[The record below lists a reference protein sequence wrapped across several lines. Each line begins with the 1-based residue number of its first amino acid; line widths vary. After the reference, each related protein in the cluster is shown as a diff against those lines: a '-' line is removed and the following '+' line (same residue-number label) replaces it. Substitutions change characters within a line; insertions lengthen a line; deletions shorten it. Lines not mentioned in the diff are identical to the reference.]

1 MNNSIKEAKR
11 TLINNRRLNYTLP
24 TNTKLY
30 PAQWNW
36 DSAFIALG
44 YSNFNLDYSFKELET
59 LISGQWDDGMIPH
72 ILFHIKDLNYTP
84 NYKAWN
90 CGKKVSSSGITQPPI
105 LASILRIIIERQKF
119 SKKEIKKYQPL
130 ILKIKKCLEWF
141 IRYRDPKRTGLISI
155 LHPWE
160 SGYDNSP
167 LWDKPMSKIKTELN
181 LKYKRKDNK
190 IVNQSQRPL
199 KIDYDRYVTIKNHL
213 KEMNYDPKKLYFK
226 SKFNVVDVGF
236 NSLFLKALKDVD
248 FLLRCIDKRN
258 SFIKKYILLNESKL
272 IKLFDSK
279 KMTFKNK
286 DIRNNSLVAIPSIT
300 NFFMLFAD
308 LNNNLINRNLI
319 KSLKIY
325 YKKSEKKL
333 KLFLFFS
340 KNKFSEK
347 AKSDFIKNN
356 YANFKL
362 ENTVYLINENGGF
375 LKMSKA
381 IKYCINFIEMN
392 FILKFFIKITPA
404 FILDIIYRL
413 IARCRYVMFGKKS
426 ICSFPDGLH
435 TKQILK

>member
-1 MNNSIKEAKR
+1 MNSTIKFAKK
-11 TLINNRRLNYTLP
+11 TLINNRRSNYTLP

-44 YSNFNLDYSFKELET
+44 YSNFNLKYSFKELET

-105 LASILRIIIERQKF
+105 LVSILRIIFERRKF
-119 SKKEIKKYQPL
+119 SKKEIKKFQPL
-130 ILKIKKCLEWF
+130 ILKIKKYLEWF

-167 LWDKPMSKIKTELN
+167 LWDKSMSKIKIELN

-190 IVNQSQRPL
+190 IVKESQRPL

-213 KEMNYDPKKLYFK
+213 KKMNYDPNKLYFK

-236 NSLFLKALKDVD
+236 NSLFLKALKDMD

-258 SFIKKYILLNESKL
+258 SFIKKIYS
-272 IKLFDSK
+272 
-279 KMTFKNK
+279 FK
-286 DIRNNSLVAIPSIT
+286 
-300 NFFMLFAD
+300 
-308 LNNNLINRNLI
+308 
-319 KSLKIY
+319 
-325 YKKSEKKL
+325 
-333 KLFLFFS
+333 
-340 KNKFSEK
+340 
-347 AKSDFIKNN
+347 
-356 YANFKL
+356 
-362 ENTVYLINENGGF
+362 
-375 LKMSKA
+375 
-381 IKYCINFIEMN
+381 
-392 FILKFFIKITPA
+392 
-404 FILDIIYRL
+404 
-413 IARCRYVMFGKKS
+413 
-426 ICSFPDGLH
+426 
-435 TKQILK
+435 

>member
-1 MNNSIKEAKR
+1 MNSSIKEAKR

-105 LASILRIIIERQKF
+105 LASILRIIIERQNF

-181 LKYKRKDNK
+181 LN
-190 IVNQSQRPL
+190 L
-199 KIDYDRYVTIKNHL
+199 
-213 KEMNYDPKKLYFK
+213 
-226 SKFNVVDVGF
+226 
-236 NSLFLKALKDVD
+236 SL
-248 FLLRCIDKRN
+248 IH
-258 SFIKKYILLNESKL
+258 I
-272 IKLFDSK
+272 
-279 KMTFKNK
+279 
-286 DIRNNSLVAIPSIT
+286 
-300 NFFMLFAD
+300 
-308 LNNNLINRNLI
+308 
-319 KSLKIY
+319 
-325 YKKSEKKL
+325 
-333 KLFLFFS
+333 
-340 KNKFSEK
+340 
-347 AKSDFIKNN
+347 
-356 YANFKL
+356 
-362 ENTVYLINENGGF
+362 
-375 LKMSKA
+375 
-381 IKYCINFIEMN
+381 
-392 FILKFFIKITPA
+392 
-404 FILDIIYRL
+404 
-413 IARCRYVMFGKKS
+413 
-426 ICSFPDGLH
+426 
-435 TKQILK
+435 

>member
-1 MNNSIKEAKR
+1 MNSTIKFAKK

-44 YSNFNLDYSFKELET
+44 YSNFNLDYSFKEIET

-90 CGKKVSSSGITQPPI
+90 CGRKISSSGITQPPV

-119 SKKEIKKYQPL
+119 SKKQIKKYQTL
-130 ILKIKKCLEWF
+130 ILKIKKYLEWF

-167 LWDKPMSKIKTELN
+167 LWDKPMSKIKIDTKLR
-181 LKYKRKDNK
+181 YKRKDNK
-190 IVNQSQRPL
+190 IVKKSQRPL

-213 KEMNYDPKKLYFK
+213 RQLNYDPKKLYFK

-236 NSLFLKALKDVD
+236 NSLFLKALKDLD
-248 FLLRCIDKRN
+248 FLLK
-258 SFIKKYILLNESKL
+258 FIGKSSSSLKKYILLNESKL
-272 IKLFDSK
+272 IKLFNSK
-279 KMTFKNK
+279 KMKFKNK
-286 DIRNNSLVAIPSIT
+286 DLKNNTSIDIPSIT

-308 LNNNLINRNLI
+308 LNNNLINRGLI
-319 KSLKIY
+319 KSLKKY
-325 YKKSEKKL
+325 YKNEKYFFPSISSKHKSFEEKRYWRGPVWVNCNWIIYQGL
-333 KLFLFFS
+333 
-340 KNKFSEK
+340 KNKDKKFAEIIRKKTINLVERKKFREYYSCKSGLGMGAKNFSWT
-347 AKSDFIKNN
+347 AALYLD
-356 YANFKL
+356 FKL
-362 ENTVYLINENGGF
+362 NR
-375 LKMSKA
+375 S
-381 IKYCINFIEMN
+381 
-392 FILKFFIKITPA
+392 
-404 FILDIIYRL
+404 
-413 IARCRYVMFGKKS
+413 
-426 ICSFPDGLH
+426 
-435 TKQILK
+435 

>member
-1 MNNSIKEAKR
+1 MNSTIKVAKR

-44 YSNFNLDYSFKELET
+44 YSNFNLDYSFKEIET

-72 ILFHIKDLNYTP
+72 ILFHNKNLNYTP

-119 SKKEIKKYQPL
+119 SKKEIKKYHFI
-130 ILKIKKCLEWF
+130 ILKIKKYLKWF
-141 IRYRDPKRTGLISI
+141 IRYRDPKKTGLISI

-167 LWDKPMSKIKTELN
+167 LWDKPMSKIKIDSK

-190 IVNQSQRPL
+190 IVQESQRPL

-213 KEMNYDPKKLYFK
+213 KQMNYDPKKLYFK

-236 NSLFLKALKDVD
+236 NSLFLKALKDLD
-248 FLLRCIDKRN
+248 FLLEYIGKR
-258 SFIKKYILLNESKL
+258 SSSLKKYIHLNERKL
-272 IKLFDSK
+272 VKLFNSK

-286 DIRNNSLVAIPSIT
+286 DLKNNISVEIQSIT

-308 LNNNLINRNLI
+308 LNNNLINRGLI
-319 KSLKIY
+319 KSLKRY
-325 YKKSEKKL
+325 YKNEKYLFPSISSKHKSFEEKRYWRGPVWINCNWIIYQGLKNKDKKFAEFIRKKTINLVEKKKFREYYSCRSGL
-333 KLFLFFS
+333 GMGAKNFS
-340 KNKFSEK
+340 WT
-347 AKSDFIKNN
+347 AALYLD
-356 YANFKL
+356 FKL
-362 ENTVYLINENGGF
+362 NN
-375 LKMSKA
+375 S
-381 IKYCINFIEMN
+381 
-392 FILKFFIKITPA
+392 
-404 FILDIIYRL
+404 
-413 IARCRYVMFGKKS
+413 
-426 ICSFPDGLH
+426 
-435 TKQILK
+435 